1 MTPET
6 IPVGL
11 VLSRTARKVSLA
23 FERALSQKGG
33 SISTWLILLSLMRG
47 GQRMQSDL
55 AEDVGIRGPTLTHHL
70 NAMERDGLIVRL
82 RDPANRRVHKVEL
95 TEKGRAAF
103 DRLRKAAIEHDA
115 RLRAGFTS
123 AELELLRSLLQ
134 RMAANVKAATGKE
147 GEGRS

>member
-1 MTPET
+1 MKSEI
-6 IPVGL
+6 IPIGL
-11 VLSRTARKVSLA
+11 MLSRTARKVSLA
-23 FERALSQKGG
+23 FERALSEKDG

-70 NAMERDGLIVRL
+70 NAMERDGLVVRR

-103 DRLRKAAIEHDA
+103 HRLREAAVEHDA
-115 RLRAGFTS
+115 RLRTGFTQE
-123 AELELLRSLLQ
+123 ELDLLRSLLQ
-134 RMAANVKAATGKE
+134 RLSANVDVAAGGE
-147 GEGRS
+147 GEGRW